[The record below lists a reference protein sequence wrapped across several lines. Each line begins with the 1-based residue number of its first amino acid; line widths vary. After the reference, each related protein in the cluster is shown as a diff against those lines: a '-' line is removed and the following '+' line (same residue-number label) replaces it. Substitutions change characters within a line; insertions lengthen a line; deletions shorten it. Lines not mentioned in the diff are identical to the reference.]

1 MATLRDI
8 KRKIRS
14 VISTR
19 QITKAMEMVAAAR
32 LRKAQQRVTQ
42 VRPYYNKMNEALG
55 SLVATSD
62 TVAHPYFMK
71 RPVKKQTLV
80 LITSDRGLCGSFNA
94 NLIRRAQE
102 WLESRTPESVELV
115 LIGRK
120 GFDFFKAARPGLKS
134 AEKIKWPVAE
144 KFYDWDDYLDIG
156 AVRGVVDFLTRRF
169 ESGETD
175 EIVIIYTQFISTVKY
190 KVTEMTYL
198 PIEAASAG
206 AAHSASKDY
215 IFEPSAEKIFAEL
228 MPRYAL
234 TKLISVLAES
244 ITSEQGSRM
253 VAMGAATSSAAE
265 VIDALTLQYNKERQ
279 ASITKELLETV
290 SGAEALKG

>member
-32 LRKAQQRVTQ
+32 LRKAQLRVAQ
-42 VRPYYNKMNEALG
+42 VRPYYNKMDEALS
-55 SLVATSD
+55 SLVAASD
-62 TVAHPYFMK
+62 TVAHPYFLK
-71 RPVKKQTLV
+71 RPIKKQTLV

-102 WLESRTPESVELV
+102 WLEARDPEQVELV

-120 GFDFFKAARPGLKS
+120 GFDFFKAARPGIKS
-134 AEKIKWPVAE
+134 TEKIKWPVAE
-144 KFYDWDDYLDIG
+144 KFYDWDDYLDIR
-156 AVRGVVDFLTRRF
+156 AVRNVVDFLTRRF
-169 ESGETD
+169 ESGESD
-175 EIVIIYTQFISTVKY
+175 EIAIIYTKFISTAKY
-190 KVTEMTYL
+190 KVSEMTYL
-198 PIEAASAG
+198 PIEQSSP
-206 AAHSASKDY
+206 AAHSANKDY
-215 IFEPSAEKIFAEL
+215 IFEPSPGEIFAEL

-253 VAMGAATSSAAE
+253 IAMGGATSSAAE
-265 VIDALTLQYNKERQ
+265 VINSLTLQYNKERQ
-279 ASITKELLETV
+279 AAITKELLETV

>member
-32 LRKAQQRVTQ
+32 LRKAQLRVTQ
-42 VRPYYNKMNEALG
+42 VRPYYNKMNEALS
-55 SLVATSD
+55 SLVAASD
-62 TVAHPYFMK
+62 TIAHPYFLK

-102 WLESRTPESVELV
+102 WLEARDPEQVELV

-120 GFDFFKAARPGLKS
+120 GFDFFKVARPGIKS
-134 AEKIKWPVAE
+134 TEKIKWPVAE

-156 AVRGVVDFLTRRF
+156 AVREVVDYLTRRF
-169 ESGETD
+169 ESGESD
-175 EIVIIYTQFISTVKY
+175 EIVIIYTKFISTVKY

-198 PIEAASAG
+198 PIEQSSA
-206 AAHSASKDY
+206 AAHATNKDY
-215 IFEPSAEKIFAEL
+215 IFEPSPREIFAEL

-253 VAMGAATSSAAE
+253 IAMGSATSSAAE
-265 VIDALTLQYNKERQ
+265 VINALTLQYNKERQ
-279 ASITKELLETV
+279 AAITKELLETV

>member
-32 LRKAQQRVTQ
+32 LRKAQLRVAQ
-42 VRPYYNKMNEALG
+42 VRPYYNKMDEALS
-55 SLVATSD
+55 SLVAASD

-71 RPVKKQTLV
+71 RPIKKQTLV

-102 WLESRTPESVELV
+102 WLEARDPEQVELV

-120 GFDFFKAARPGLKS
+120 GFDFFKAARPGIKS
-134 AEKIKWPVAE
+134 TEKIKWPVAE
-144 KFYDWDDYLDIG
+144 KFYDWDDYLDIR
-156 AVRGVVDFLTRRF
+156 AVRNVVDFLTRRF
-169 ESGETD
+169 ESGESD
-175 EIVIIYTQFISTVKY
+175 EIAIIYTKFISTAKY
-190 KVTEMTYL
+190 KVSEMTYL
-198 PIEAASAG
+198 PIEQSSPT
-206 AAHSASKDY
+206 AHSTNKDY
-215 IFEPSAEKIFAEL
+215 IFEPSPGEIFAEL

-253 VAMGAATSSAAE
+253 IAMGGATSSAAE
-265 VIDALTLQYNKERQ
+265 VINSLTLQYNKERQ
-279 ASITKELLETV
+279 AAITKELLETV